1 MNSLYCFCQ
10 LSGAH
15 ICVPAEG
22 GDIVGAAKA
31 SAAFNPCGYALD
43 ADVVACVL
51 YISST
56 VAACTAA
63 DGEETDAAS
72 APVTSAAQR
81 SLVMSEMPRPRTL
94 SAMVFRRIW
103 IWPEL
108 LGRPYNR
115 TATYLVHF
123 APYRGARE
131 SRRKTRLVGCPYR
144 WPQLWHRRMLAHDK
158 RADAAP
164 PSRNRWFVDS
174 RLEGGGFEPSV
185 PQRCC
190 RRFEASRS
198 TFSGPTF
205 LKESERIL

>member
-63 DGEETDAAS
+63 DGEEMDAAS
-72 APVTSAAQR
+72 APVASAAER
-81 SLVMSEMPRPRTL
+81 SGLIMGEMPRPRTL
-94 SAMVFRRIW
+94 SAMVFCRIW
-103 IWPEL
+103 IWRAL
-108 LGRPYNR
+108 SGRPYNR
-115 TATYLVHF
+115 TAIWCIYAIPGTC
-123 APYRGARE
+123 ASPPG
-131 SRRKTRLVGCPYR
+131 TRLVGCAHR
-144 WPQLWHRRMLAHDK
+144 WPQLWHTRVLA
-158 RADAAP
+158 R
-164 PSRNRWFVDS
+164 
-174 RLEGGGFEPSV
+174 
-185 PQRCC
+185 
-190 RRFEASRS
+190 
-198 TFSGPTF
+198 
-205 LKESERIL
+205 